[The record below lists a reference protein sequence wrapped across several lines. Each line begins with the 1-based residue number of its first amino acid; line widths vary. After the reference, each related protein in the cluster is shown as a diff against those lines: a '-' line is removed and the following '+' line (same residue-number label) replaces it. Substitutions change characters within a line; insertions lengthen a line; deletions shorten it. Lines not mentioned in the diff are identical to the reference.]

1 MTNQERSERA
11 KRLLEDELFQAVMAD
26 IRERLVARIEA
37 LPPGDVDSQHTA
49 ALSLQLWKQVPAV
62 LQQYAGDTAIEK
74 HQAEQAG
81 FMAKV
86 RQKLRK

>member
-11 KRLLEDELFQAVMAD
+11 QRLLDDELFKAVLAD
-26 IRERLVARIEA
+26 IRERLVRRIEA

-49 ALSLQLWKQVPAV
+49 ALSLQLWAQVPDV
-62 LQQYAGDTAIEK
+62 LRQYAGDQAIQK